1 MISAKYFERWAA
13 VYYFGSLLK
22 ILEPFSNRYYYT
34 KLYYSINTYLFENG
48 LPKTQWST
56 LKIYLK
62 QKQNKDTVSLLVIL

>member
-1 MISAKYFERWAA
+1 
-13 VYYFGSLLK
+13 LLK